1 MTLTTIGILI
11 SFLLILI
18 ISLRVPPQD
27 VGLSS
32 FANKSNLLGSPSSA
46 QRFLDIL
53 TVTAIIIYV
62 LIAFKLNITYS
73 TSS

>member
-73 TSS
+73 KSF